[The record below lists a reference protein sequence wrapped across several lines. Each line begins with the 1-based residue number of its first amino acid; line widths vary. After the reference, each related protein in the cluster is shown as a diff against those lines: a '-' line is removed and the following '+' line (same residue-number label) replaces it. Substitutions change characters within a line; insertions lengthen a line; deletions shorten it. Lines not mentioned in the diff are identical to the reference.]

1 MCHFFLTHR
10 VLQGQKLSCLN
21 GPHHMI
27 LHYVISF
34 AKITAQDCKPLKGQ
48 IFFRLI
54 TPQCRVFLKNIL
66 SGNKEM
72 LISAKYSPEKD
83 SSSLEIYLIRVECQI
98 ILVCGQGY

>member
-27 LHYVISF
+27 LHYVTSF

-54 TPQCRVFLKNIL
+54 TPQCRFFFEKYFEWQQ
-66 SGNKEM
+66 GNAYVSK
-72 LISAKYSPEKD
+72 IFP
-83 SSSLEIYLIRVECQI
+83 
-98 ILVCGQGY
+98 